1 MELELE
7 DEFELEFDEELEL
20 ELEEEF
26 ELEFEELLD
35 ELFDDEL
42 ELEFP
47 ATWVRAASSPA
58 AALLFAPSASA
69 SGGGVAACAV
79 PTASAADA
87 TPASVVILTVL
98 FMRTLS
104 FARSRALMTTATGIT
119 LRHPIYSAGT
129 SSRSGCAITATPFAR
144 GPVPPR
150 GSERPAL
157 RAD

>member
-1 MELELE
+1 LELELE
-7 DEFELEFDEELEL
+7 DEFDEELEL

-58 AALLFAPSASA
+58 AALLFALGASA
-69 SGGGVAACAV
+69 SGGGVAACAI
-79 PTASAADA
+79 PTASAAEA

-98 FMRTLS
+98 FMRAFSL
-104 FARSRALMTTATGIT
+104 ARGRALMTTAAGRT
-119 LRHPIYSAGT
+119 LPHPIYSAGT
-129 SSRSGCAITATPFAR
+129 SPRSSCAITATPFAR
-144 GPVPPR
+144 GPAPPR

-157 RAD
+157 RAG